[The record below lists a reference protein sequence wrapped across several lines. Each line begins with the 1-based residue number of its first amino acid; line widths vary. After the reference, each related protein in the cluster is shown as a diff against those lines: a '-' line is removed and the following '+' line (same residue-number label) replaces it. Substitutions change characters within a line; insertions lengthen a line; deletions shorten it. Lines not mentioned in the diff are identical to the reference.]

1 MIYDL
6 NNILDRE
13 RFKRRVNSLYEKRV
27 IVTLTE
33 KQQRTLNQN
42 NYLHLILGYFASET
56 GNTIEYVKREYFK
69 RYCNKDLFVYVK
81 KDVLLKIDIEELRS
95 SKDLSKEEMSVAID
109 RFRNWAAAEGGI
121 HLPSSDEREFLNAIE
136 IEMAKH
142 QNYI

>member
-13 RFKRRVNSLYEKRV
+13 RFKCRVNSLYEKRV

-81 KDVLLKIDIEELRS
+81 KDVLLKTDIEELRS
-95 SKDLSKEEMSVAID
+95 SKDLSKEEMSIAID

-121 HLPSSDEREFLNAIE
+121 HLPSSDEREFLKAIE
-136 IEMAKH
+136 IELAKH

>member
-1 MIYDL
+1 MIFDL

-13 RFKRRVNSLYEKRV
+13 RFKRRANSLYEKRV
-27 IVTLTE
+27 VVTLTE
-33 KQQRTLNQN
+33 KQQRTLHQN
-42 NYLHLILGYFASET
+42 NYLHLILGFFACET

-81 KDVLLKIDIEELRS
+81 KDVFLKTDIQELRS
-95 SKDLSKEEMSVAID
+95 TRDLSKEEMSIAID

-121 HLPSSDEREFLNAIE
+121 HLPSPDEREFLKAIE
-136 IEMAKH
+136 IELSKH